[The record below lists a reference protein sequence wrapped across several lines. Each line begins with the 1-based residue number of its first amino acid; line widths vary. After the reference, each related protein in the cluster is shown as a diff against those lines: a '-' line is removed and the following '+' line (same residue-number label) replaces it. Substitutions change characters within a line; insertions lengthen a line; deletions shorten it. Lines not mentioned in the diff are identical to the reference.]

1 MAKLNDSPF
10 EIAGPEEKA
19 PMSPMRDEP
28 AAGGA
33 IPGYLEP
40 HQRCGLCEYFDDSSG
55 AGMCEKFRKPCDP
68 DGGCPSFEE
77 AGMEEEY
84 EGGEEEM
91 EEGDDD

>member
-10 EIAGPEEKA
+10 EIAGPGEKMAAA
-19 PMSPMRDEP
+19 PMREERTED
-28 AAGGA
+28 GGGE

-40 HQRCGLCEYFDDSSG
+40 HQRCGLCEYFDDSAGS
-55 AGMCEKFRKPCDP
+55 GMCQKFRKPCDP

-77 AGMEEEY
+77 ADA
-84 EGGEEEM
+84 EGGGEEM